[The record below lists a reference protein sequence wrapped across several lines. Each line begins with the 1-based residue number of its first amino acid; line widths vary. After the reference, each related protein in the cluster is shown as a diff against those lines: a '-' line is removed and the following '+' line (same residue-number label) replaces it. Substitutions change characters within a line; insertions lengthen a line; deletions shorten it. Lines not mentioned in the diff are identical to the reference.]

1 VQRTVVE
8 GAAATTL
15 AAVLNK
21 KVALAGKRVVLV
33 LSGGNIDVNIVARV
47 IEKGLVKDGRLVRLA
62 VVLLDRPG
70 ALARLCAV
78 VAGQRANIL
87 DIGHNRAFTAAAL
100 GGAGGRL
107 TPRETG
113 PGDNEAG

>member
-15 AAVLNK
+15 AALLNK
-21 KVALAGKRVVLV
+21 KIALAGKRVVLV

-78 VAGQRANIL
+78 VAEQRANIL

-100 GGAGGRL
+100 RRAEGRPAL
-107 TPRETG
+107 AASG
-113 PGDNEAG
+113 